1 MSVIRRLGRF
11 LIPHWKTSL
20 LAMIMLVLT
29 VFLDL
34 SIPRLI
40 QDVIDRGVTA
50 RDMNV
55 VINITLIMLSVIALS
70 AILTVGNTF
79 LAVRVGQSFGADVR
93 EVLYAKIKTLSFRN
107 LDQLQ
112 IGQLIVRLTS
122 DIRLLQMVV
131 TMMLRILTRAPLLM
145 VGSALFLLATGSDL
159 AQLMLLILPPT
170 GIIIFFFIRKA
181 QPVFLKVQARLDTL
195 NQILQEDLAGI
206 RVVKAFV
213 RSDYE
218 IQRFDKAN
226 VELAEETIKVQR
238 ILSFVFPTIILIINL
253 GVALV
258 LWVGGLKVIEGG
270 HTIGEILAFISYLLT
285 ALFPIALLAIF
296 SGQISAAYASGKR
309 IMEIL
314 DAKPD
319 IQESVNPKVLEE
331 EKGRVVF
338 DNVCFSYARK
348 CDEAVLTGINLVA
361 EPGQTVA
368 LIGATGS
375 GKSSL
380 VQLIPR
386 FYDVCNVCI
395 HASGGKV
402 TIDEVDV
409 RKISLKQLRSTV
421 GIVFQETFLFG
432 GTIKENIRFG
442 NPKASDK
449 EVVESAKIAQAHDF
463 IMDFPKGYDTIV
475 GQRGV
480 TLSGGQKQR
489 INIAR
494 TLLGNP
500 KILILDDSTSSVDVE
515 TEAKIHGA
523 LQKKK
528 NCTTFIIAQ
537 RISTVLTADKIV
549 VLERGKIVA
558 EGSHQSLM
566 DTTSIYKEIYD
577 SQLGN
582 GGPNHE

>member
-1 MSVIRRLGRF
+1 MSVVRRLGRF
-11 LIPHWKTSL
+11 LIPHWKMSL

-40 QDVIDRGVTA
+40 QEVIDRGVA
-50 RDMNV
+50 VGDMNV
-55 VINITLIMLSVIALS
+55 VINVALIMLSVIALS
-70 AILTVGNTF
+70 AIFTVGNTF
-79 LAVRVGQSFGADVR
+79 LAVRVGQNFGTDVR
-93 EVLYAKIKTLSFRN
+93 EVLYTKIKTLSFRN

-181 QPVFLKVQARLDTL
+181 QPIFLKVQERLDSL

-206 RVVKAFV
+206 RIVKAFV
-213 RSDYE
+213 RSGYE
-218 IQRFDKAN
+218 IQRFDEAN
-226 VELAEETIKVQR
+226 IKLTEESIKVQR
-238 ILSFVFPTIILIINL
+238 ILSFVFPTVILIINL

-258 LWVGGLKVIEGG
+258 LWVGGLRVIEGS
-270 HTIGEILAFISYLLT
+270 HTVGEILAFISYLLT

-296 SGQISAAYASGKR
+296 SGQVSAAYASGKR
-309 IMEIL
+309 IIEVL
-314 DAKPD
+314 DTKPD
-319 IQESVNPKVLEE
+319 IQENVNPKVLEE
-331 EKGRVVF
+331 KKGRVVF

-348 CDEAVLTGINLVA
+348 CEEAVLTGINLVA

-380 VQLIPR
+380 VQLVPR
-386 FYDVCNVCI
+386 FYEVCNLCV

-402 TIDEVDV
+402 TIDGVDV
-409 RKISLKQLRSTV
+409 RELSLRQLRSLV
-421 GIVFQETFLFG
+421 GIVFQEAFLFG

-442 NPKASDK
+442 NPKASD
-449 EVVESAKIAQAHDF
+449 EEIVESAKIVQAHDF
-463 IMDFPKGYDTIV
+463 IMDFPKGYDAIV
-475 GQRGV
+475 GERGV
-480 TLSGGQKQR
+480 NLSGGQKQR

-494 TLLGNP
+494 TLLSNP

-515 TEAKIHGA
+515 TEAKIHDA
-523 LQKKK
+523 LRKKK

-537 RISTVLTADKIV
+537 RISTVLTADKII

-558 EGSHQSLM
+558 EGRHHNLIE
-566 DTTSIYKEIYD
+566 TSPIYKEIYD
-577 SQLGN
+577 SQLGS
-582 GGPNHE
+582 GEPNHE